1 MGDKKNVRASDKMEI
16 LFLGGVGSTVGIW
29 SISDEFE
36 EWGETGYCIL
46 VYFWFYIIAIRNNM
60 QLMAPMK

>member
-46 VYFWFYIIAIRNNM
+46 VYF
-60 QLMAPMK
+60 